1 MNCHFGTRLLNE
13 KGEWKTQTDMKNSAS
28 DISCVSGQ
36 MPRIVGL
43 AYASKLYRNNKN
55 LSDMENF
62 SINGNEVVF
71 GTIGDA
77 STSEGHFW
85 EAINA
90 CGVLQ
95 VPLIKSKRYYQASG
109 CSRRC

>member
-1 MNCHFGTRLLNE
+1 MMN
-13 KGEWKTQTDMKNSAS
+13 SVS

-62 SINGNEVVF
+62 QLMEMRLYWNN
-71 GTIGDA
+71 
-77 STSEGHFW
+77 W
-85 EAINA
+85 
-90 CGVLQ
+90 
-95 VPLIKSKRYYQASG
+95 
-109 CSRRC
+109 RRQYL

>member
-1 MNCHFGTRLLNE
+1 MCFR
-13 KGEWKTQTDMKNSAS
+13 TDAKNS
-28 DISCVSGQ
+28 
-36 MPRIVGL
+36 L

-85 EAINA
+85 EAIMR
-90 CGVLQ
+90 GVPSSTNY
-95 VPLIKSKRYYQASG
+95 VNMG
-109 CSRRC
+109 